1 MTLFTLEGGAAGQ
14 PTVLFLHGAAVSSW
28 MWAPTLAALPG
39 RHTLAPDLP
48 GLARSA
54 HLGPFTLAGAA
65 DALAAFIQA
74 RATGGQVDVVGH
86 SLGGAVAAE
95 LLARHPQRVRRAALL
110 GVTTGPVPMAPG
122 FVAGTWAVWHATRS
136 RRLLAWQA
144 RALGVPAAHRA
155 QFVEENLAQTWP
167 ALAAVLREALAF
179 RAPEAL
185 PPVPLLA
192 LVGAREGALNV
203 RSARALA
210 GATPGGQAFAVP
222 GGGHAWFAT
231 RPELLHAT
239 LRAWLAGQP
248 LPDDLRPLP
257 PAFRPAG

>member
-14 PTVLFLHGAAVSSW
+14 PTVLFLHDAAASSW

-74 RATGGQVDVVGH
+74 RATGGQVDVVGY
-86 SLGGAVAAE
+86 SLGGPVAAE

-110 GVTTGPVPMAPG
+110 GVTTGPVPRAPG

-167 ALAAVLREALAF
+167 ALAAVLREALAY
-179 RAPEAL
+179 RAPAAL

-192 LVGAREGALNV
+192 LVGARGGPERPV
-203 RSARALA
+203 RACAGRRDPGRAGVRRARRGPRVVRDAPRTAARHPAGLA
-210 GATPGGQAFAVP
+210 G
-222 GGGHAWFAT
+222 
-231 RPELLHAT
+231 
-239 LRAWLAGQP
+239 RAAP
-248 LPDDLRPLP
+248 S
-257 PAFRPAG
+257 